1 MISRAI
7 VSLFSH
13 RKDGINWYN
22 KNMAEE
28 KKKKINYSGAWA
40 EARVLIWNYRWRL
53 VIGSILML
61 ISRAAGTVLPASTK
75 FLVDDVFGQKNYGLL
90 KWIALAVGV
99 STLF

>member
-53 VIGSILML
+53 VIG
-61 ISRAAGTVLPASTK
+61 
-75 FLVDDVFGQKNYGLL
+75 
-90 KWIALAVGV
+90 
-99 STLF
+99 